1 MSPLTK
7 TFVGLLVFTSL
18 LNAAAIVVY
27 VNKEQTT
34 EKDNAALNAKNNA
47 LKTEIQTATEAA
59 GNAQSQLLNQ
69 QTLAATEAAAKQS
82 ALDKAAADLA
92 AKDADN
98 KQLARTVQA
107 QNDNNTEQGAQ
118 LSVALATIK
127 ADAQTLADLRD
138 SNGKLVQGQAENE
151 AFAAR
156 QKQLADTYLRQV
168 KYDEEQIKK
177 AMDTIRAYSSVIEQN
192 HLSLPTQT
200 APVVGGAPVSGVV
213 QDKQV
218 VNGVTYLTISVGAS
232 DSVQPGMEFRV
243 VDTQS
248 VPQQFLGILTIT
260 EADPNSSI
268 GRLQSDDLLTARIGK
283 GAEVTSE
290 VH

>member
-1 MSPLTK
+1 M
-7 TFVGLLVFTSL
+7 LLVVSSL

-27 VNKEQTT
+27 VNKEQVT
-34 EKDNAALNAKNNA
+34 EKDYTSLKAKNDSVNHD
-47 LKTEIQTATEAA
+47 LQTAQASAA
-59 GNAQSQLLNQ
+59 QAQANLLNQ
-69 QTLAATEAAAKQS
+69 QQLAATEAASKQS

-92 AKDADN
+92 NKDADN
-98 KQLARTVQA
+98 KQLLRTTQA
-107 QNDNNTEQGAQ
+107 QAGDIQGLNEQLA
-118 LSVALATIK
+118 VALSTIK
-127 ADAQTLADLRD
+127 TDASNLSDLRD
-138 SNGKLVQGQAENE
+138 SNGKLIQGQAENE

-168 KYDEEQIKK
+168 RYDEEQIKK

-192 HLSLPTQT
+192 HLSLPTSS
-200 APVVGGAPVSGVV
+200 AVGVSGTPVSGVV

-248 VPQQFLGILTIT
+248 TPQQFLGILTIT
-260 EADPNSSI
+260 SADTNTSV
-268 GRLQSDDLLTARIGK
+268 GRLQSDDQLAARIGK
-283 GAEVTSE
+283 GVEVTSE
-290 VH
+290 IH